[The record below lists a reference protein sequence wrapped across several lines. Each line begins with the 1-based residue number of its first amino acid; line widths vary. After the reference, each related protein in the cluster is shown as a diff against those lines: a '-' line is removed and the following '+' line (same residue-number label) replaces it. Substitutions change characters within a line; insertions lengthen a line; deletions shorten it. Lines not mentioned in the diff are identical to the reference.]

1 MQHQNIFSNLFHYM
15 YLAAQKKIAGP
26 STLRAWSILPTA
38 GSFFWALQSP
48 FLPSKHETFF
58 KQLARVARLPTHR
71 STEKNYQA
79 TTTFSFL
86 SMMRLGLQFHL
97 IRLMFSLFYLFRSG
111 IFCLAQIEV
120 YRVVYRLVATVS
132 AVTGQ
137 GRFPCVIRSTI
148 AIHTKKNCLILF

>member
-1 MQHQNIFSNLFHYM
+1 M
-15 YLAAQKKIAGP
+15 
-26 STLRAWSILPTA
+26 RAWSILPTA
-38 GSFFWALQSP
+38 GSFFLGPTIP
-48 FLPSKHETFF
+48 FPAIYKHETFF